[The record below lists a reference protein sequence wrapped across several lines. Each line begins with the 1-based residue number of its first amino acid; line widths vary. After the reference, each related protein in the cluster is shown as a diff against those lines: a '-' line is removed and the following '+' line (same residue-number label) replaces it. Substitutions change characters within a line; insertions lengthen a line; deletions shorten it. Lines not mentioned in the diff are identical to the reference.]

1 MIVRASQW
9 ATNAMRAC
17 TAAISLLATS
27 LSLAQGS
34 VDLQA
39 LEALRSEGSNEP
51 ASVTLSPAESVD
63 AASLLG
69 VAKVANRVAMFGE
82 QLFNANGSRSYASTF
97 NPDYSLAI
105 GDRVALRMWGSFNYE
120 AIQQI
125 DAQGN
130 VFVPNVGPIKL
141 AGGANRDLNRIVQG
155 AVQRIY
161 RDNVGVYASLE
172 QSQPVRIF
180 VTGYVRSPGQYA
192 GTAGESILGYLTRA
206 GGVDPERGSYI
217 EIRLMRAGIA
227 RAEFNLYDFLLDGTL
242 QPVQLQDGD
251 TLVVGARHNAVMVSG
266 EVFNA
271 YGFEFRGERIA
282 AADILRLARFKPGA
296 THASI
301 LHKSGTRQTGEY
313 HPIDQLGAVTVA
325 AGDEIAIVTDRSP
338 GTILVRVDGAVA
350 SSRVL
355 TLRHGSKLADALALI
370 EPTPQAELSSL
381 QLFRTSVAKRQR
393 EMLEV
398 ALRSLETHAL
408 TARSATREE
417 SVLRTQEAALVSRFV
432 ERARTIEPRGQ
443 VILGNREKAADILLE
458 DGDVLQIPEQS
469 SIVMVHGEVT
479 QPQAIAYDS
488 RSTVGDYLRLA
499 GGTTQKRSDA
509 RVLLIRQDGRFEDS
523 KRAKPMP
530 GDEIMVLPEVGSRSI
545 EVTRGITQIL
555 YQIAIAAKVAL
566 DL

>member
-1 MIVRASQW
+1 MTERASQL
-9 ATNAMRAC
+9 AANLMRVC
-17 TAAISLLATS
+17 IAALSLLVTAPG
-27 LSLAQGS
+27 LAQRM
-34 VDLQA
+34 VDI
-39 LEALRSEGSNEP
+39 EALRQVDAAEP
-51 ASVTLSPAESVD
+51 AVVTLSPPEESVD

-69 VAKVANRVAMFGE
+69 VGEDAGRVVMFGE

-97 NPDYSLAI
+97 NPDYTLAI

-125 DAQGN
+125 DPQGN

-141 AGGANRDLNRIVQG
+141 AGAANRDLNRIVQG
-155 AVQRIY
+155 SVQRVY

-180 VTGYVRSPGQYA
+180 VTGFVRSPGQYA

-217 EIRLMRAGIA
+217 DVRLVRAGVP
-227 RAEFNLYDFLLDGTL
+227 RAQFDLYDFLLDGTL

-251 TLVVGARHNAVMVSG
+251 TLVVGARHNAVVVSG

-282 AADILRLARFKPGA
+282 AAEILKLARPKPSA

-313 HPIDQLGAVTVA
+313 HSLGQLSSVTIA
-325 AGDEIAIVTDRSP
+325 AGDEIAIVADRNP

-355 TLRHGSKLADALALI
+355 TLPYGSKLADALSLI
-370 EPTPQAELSSL
+370 EPTPQAQLEAL
-381 QLFRTSVAKRQR
+381 QLFRTSVAERQK

-398 ALRSLETHAL
+398 ALRGLETHAL

-417 SVLRTQEAALVSRFV
+417 SVLRTQEAALISRFV
-432 ERARTIEPRGQ
+432 ERARSIEPRGQ
-443 VILGNREKAADILLE
+443 VILGDREKAPDILLE
-458 DGDVLQIPEQS
+458 DGDVLQIPERS

-488 RSTVGDYLRLA
+488 RSTVADYLQLA
-499 GGTTQKRSDA
+499 GGTTQKRSQA
-509 RVLLIRQDGRFEDS
+509 RVLLIRQDGTFEDS
-523 KRAKPMP
+523 DRAKPMP

-555 YQIAIAAKVAL
+555 YQIAIAARVAL

>member
-1 MIVRASQW
+1 MTERASQL
-9 ATNAMRAC
+9 AANLMRVC
-17 TAAISLLATS
+17 IAALSLLVTAP
-27 LSLAQGS
+27 SLAQRM
-34 VDLQA
+34 VDI
-39 LEALRSEGSNEP
+39 EALRQVDAAEP
-51 ASVTLSPAESVD
+51 AVVTLSPPEESVD

-69 VAKVANRVAMFGE
+69 VGEDAGRVVMFGE

-97 NPDYSLAI
+97 NPDYTLAI

-125 DAQGN
+125 DPQGN

-141 AGGANRDLNRIVQG
+141 AGAANRDLNRIVQG
-155 AVQRIY
+155 SVQRVY

-180 VTGYVRSPGQYA
+180 VTGFVRSPGQYA

-217 EIRLMRAGIA
+217 DVRLVRAGVP
-227 RAEFNLYDFLLDGTL
+227 RAQFDLYDFLLDGTL

-251 TLVVGARHNAVMVSG
+251 TLVVGARHNAVVVSG

-282 AADILRLARFKPGA
+282 AAEILKLARPKPSA

-313 HPIDQLGAVTVA
+313 HSLGQLSSVTIA
-325 AGDEIAIVTDRSP
+325 AGDEIAIVADRNP

-355 TLRHGSKLADALALI
+355 TLPYGSKLADALSLI
-370 EPTPQAELSSL
+370 EPTPQAQLEAL
-381 QLFRTSVAKRQR
+381 QLFRTSVAERQK

-398 ALRSLETHAL
+398 ALRGLETHAL

-417 SVLRTQEAALVSRFV
+417 SVLRTQEAALISRFV
-432 ERARTIEPRGQ
+432 ERARSIEPRGQ
-443 VILGNREKAADILLE
+443 VILGDREKAPDILLE
-458 DGDVLQIPEQS
+458 DGDVLQIPERS

-488 RSTVGDYLRLA
+488 RSTVADYLQLA
-499 GGTTQKRSDA
+499 GGTTQKRSQA
-509 RVLLIRQDGRFEDS
+509 RVLLIRQDGTFEDS
-523 KRAKPMP
+523 DRAKPMP

-555 YQIAIAAKVAL
+555 YQIAIAARVAL

>member
-1 MIVRASQW
+1 MIVHASQL
-9 ATNAMRAC
+9 AANAMRVC
-17 TAAISLLATS
+17 IVAISLLATS
-27 LSLAQGS
+27 LSQAQQGL
-34 VDLQA
+34 D
-39 LEALRSEGSNEP
+39 LEALRAAGLSEP
-51 ASVTLSPAESVD
+51 ANVTLSPPTESVD

-69 VAKVANRVAMFGE
+69 VAKEETRVSMFGE
-82 QLFNANGSRSYASTF
+82 QLFSTTGSRSYASTF

-105 GDRVALRMWGSFNYE
+105 GDRVALRMWGAFNYE

-141 AGGANRDLNRIVQG
+141 SGTANQDLDRVVQR
-155 AVQRIY
+155 AVQRVY

-180 VTGYVRSPGQYA
+180 VTGFVRSPGQYA
-192 GTAGESILGYLTRA
+192 GTAGESILGYLSRA

-217 EIRLMRAGIA
+217 DIRLVRAGVA
-227 RAEFNLYDFLLDGTL
+227 RAEFNLYDFLLAGTL

-251 TLVVGARHNAVMVSG
+251 TLIVSARHNAVFISG

-271 YGFEFRGERIA
+271 YGFEFRSERIA
-282 AADILRLARFKPGA
+282 VADIVGLARLKPGA

-313 HPIDQLGAVTVA
+313 HAIDKLDGVTVA
-325 AGDEIAIVTDRSP
+325 AGDEIAIVADRSP

-355 TLRHGSKLADALALI
+355 TLPHGAKLGDALSLI
-370 EPTPQAELSSL
+370 EPTPQAQLSSL
-381 QLFRTSVAKRQR
+381 QLFRTSTAQRQK

-398 ALRSLETHAL
+398 ALRALETQAL

-417 SVLRTQEAALVSRFV
+417 SVLRTQEAALVTRFV
-432 ERARTIEPRGQ
+432 ERARKVEPRGQ
-443 VILGNREKAADILLE
+443 VILGDRQMVADILLE
-458 DGDVLQIPEQS
+458 DGDVLRIPERS

-488 RSTVGDYLRLA
+488 RSTISDYLRLA
-499 GGTTQKRSDA
+499 GGTTHKRRDA
-509 RVLLIRQDGRFEDS
+509 RVLLIRQDGTFADS
-523 KRAKPMP
+523 SSARPKP
-530 GDEIMVLPEVGSRSI
+530 GDEIMVLPEIGSRTI

-555 YQIAIAAKVAL
+555 YQIAIAARVAL

>member
-1 MIVRASQW
+1 MTARVSRLA
-9 ATNAMRAC
+9 ANAMRVC
-17 TAAISLLATS
+17 LTALALLVTS
-27 LSLAQGS
+27 PSLAQRM
-34 VDLQA
+34 VDI
-39 LEALRSEGSNEP
+39 EALRQADADEP
-51 ASVTLSPAESVD
+51 TVVTLTPPEESVD

-69 VAKVANRVAMFGE
+69 VGEDANRVVMFGE

-97 NPDYSLAI
+97 NPDYTLAI

-125 DAQGN
+125 DPQGN

-141 AGGANRDLNRIVQG
+141 AGSANRDLNRIVQG
-155 AVQRIY
+155 SVERVY

-180 VTGYVRSPGQYA
+180 VTGFVRSPGQYA

-206 GGVDPERGSYI
+206 GGVDPGRGSYI
-217 EIRLMRAGIA
+217 DIRLMRAGVM
-227 RAEFNLYDFLLDGTL
+227 RAQFNLYDFLLEGTL

-251 TLVVGARHNAVMVSG
+251 TLVVGPRHHAVMITG

-282 AADILRLARFKPGA
+282 AADVLKLARPKPSA

-313 HPIDQLGAVTVA
+313 HSLGQLGAVTVA
-325 AGDEIAIVTDRSP
+325 AGDEIAIVADRSP

-355 TLRHGSKLADALALI
+355 TLPYGSKLADALALI
-370 EPTPQAELSSL
+370 DPTPQAKLSSL
-381 QLFRTSVAKRQR
+381 QLFRTSVAQRQK

-398 ALRSLETHAL
+398 ALRALETHAL

-417 SVLRTQEAALVSRFV
+417 SLLRTQEAALISRFV
-432 ERARTIEPRGQ
+432 ERARSIEPRGQ
-443 VILGNREKAADILLE
+443 VILGDREKAPDILLE

-469 SIVMVHGEVT
+469 SIVIVHGEVT

-488 RSTVGDYLRLA
+488 RSTVTDYLRLA
-499 GGTTQKRSDA
+499 GGTTQKRSHA
-509 RVLLIRQDGRFEDS
+509 RVLLIRQDGTFEDS
-523 KRAKPMP
+523 ARAKPKP
-530 GDEIMVLPEVGSRSI
+530 GDEIMVLPEIGSRSI

-555 YQIAIAAKVAL
+555 YQIAIAARVAL